1 MLDKKVELYMKK
13 ICVIGSLNMDLV
25 TKVSD
30 FPKSGETIFGKSFQ
44 TFPGGKGANQAVAL
58 GRLGA
63 DVIIVGKVG
72 EDIYGEKY
80 LEVLRNNNVR
90 QDAVEIEKEVSS
102 GIAVIQVNDSGEN
115 NIIVVPGA
123 NGKVDT
129 QYIESKWDIIR
140 QADIFLFQ
148 LEIPLLTVID
158 VMKKL
163 KKLGKVIIL
172 DPAPASKLPDDIF
185 KYIDFIT
192 PNETEIETLTGRNIK
207 NEDDL
212 KEAGKILFD
221 KGVKVVIAKLG
232 SKGASIIKK
241 DEYISIPGFKVSAVD
256 TTAAGDSFNA
266 GFAFALSEE
275 KSLKDC
281 VEFGNAV
288 GAIST
293 TALGAQEAMPTYEI
307 ISEFIKDKK

>member
-1 MLDKKVELYMKK
+1 MKK

-30 FPKSGETIFGKSFQ
+30 FPKSGETILGKSFQ

-63 DVIIVGKVG
+63 DVIMVGKVG

-148 LEIPLLTVID
+148 LEIPLLTVTD

-212 KEAGKILFD
+212 KKAGKILFD

-241 DEYISIPGFKVSAVD
+241 DEYMNIPGFKVSAVD

-266 GFAFALSEE
+266 GFAFALAEE

-307 ISEFIKDKK
+307 VNEFIKDKK

>member
-25 TKVSD
+25 TKVSY
-30 FPKSGETIFGKSFQ
+30 FPKSGETILGKSFQ

-63 DVIIVGKVG
+63 DVIMVGKVG

-148 LEIPLLTVID
+148 LEIPLLTVTD

-172 DPAPASKLPDDIF
+172 DPAPASKLPNDIF

-192 PNETEIETLTGRNIK
+192 PNETEIETLTSRNIK

-307 ISEFIKDKK
+307 VNEFIKDKK